1 MFGSRTQPTQP
12 PLPPPPGPSPPAGPS
27 FTQPPSLPEPS
38 ASPLKNVD
46 AVKTYLEQSG
56 GRPLNQVEIAGLV
69 SMLQDSI
76 DGADGTHAFL
86 RLALCRNSSNPSYR
100 SQMTLNHS
108 VFRKAHHVR
117 APQPPAR
124 YFLPLPRPPY
134 LPQQK
139 RRKRQPGH
147 CPKTRTE
154 RIGGKVLEVHAATG
168 ITRLRS
174 DHLALGT
181 RSSFPPRK
189 RQRAI
194 RRGDVLARMQRLRLH
209 RSPPPVVGPLLNQ
222 LPLVPLRAP
231 VRLM

>member
-1 MFGSRTQPTQP
+1 MFGSQTQPTQP
-12 PLPPPPGPSPPAGPS
+12 SLPPPPAAQPSNFFANGPSPPAGPS

-117 APQPPAR
+117 VLQSSDR
-124 YFLPLPRPPY
+124 YFLPLPRPPP
-134 LPQQK
+134 LPPRQPHRK
-139 RRKRQPGH
+139 RR
-147 CPKTRTE
+147 
-154 RIGGKVLEVHAATG
+154 
-168 ITRLRS
+168 
-174 DHLALGT
+174 
-181 RSSFPPRK
+181 
-189 RQRAI
+189 
-194 RRGDVLARMQRLRLH
+194 
-209 RSPPPVVGPLLNQ
+209 
-222 LPLVPLRAP
+222 
-231 VRLM
+231 